1 MPFSRRSSQPRQAQK
16 CLSGFMQA
24 SFMEGES
31 HKTHSFQPG
40 PATTT
45 GFCLEDENPE
55 EMQAEG
61 REINQSGRHFANPA
75 T

>member
-1 MPFSRRSSQPRQAQK
+1 
-16 CLSGFMQA
+16 MQA